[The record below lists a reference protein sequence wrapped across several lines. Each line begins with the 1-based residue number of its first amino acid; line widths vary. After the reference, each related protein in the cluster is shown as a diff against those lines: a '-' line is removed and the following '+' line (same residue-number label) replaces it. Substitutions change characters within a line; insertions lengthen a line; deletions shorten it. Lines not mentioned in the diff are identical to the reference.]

1 MTTVAIQGIRGSYS
15 EEAAAAHFGI
25 DAEII
30 ECRSFADAVDAVIS
44 RRSEFAVIPVRNSI
58 VGEVLST
65 AGLIGREGLKCV
77 GEVEVA
83 VAHVLAGNDD
93 SSLETISTVRS
104 HAEALR
110 QCTRFFS
117 AYPHLSQVA
126 GSDTASSVR
135 TVIAD
140 RSTREAAI
148 CSERAA
154 DIYGAKVLK
163 YDVAD
168 RRDNRT
174 TFAIYTV

>member
-30 ECRSFADAVDAVIS
+30 ECSSFADTVEAVIS
-44 RRSEFAVIPVRNSI
+44 RRAEFAVIPMRNSI
-58 VGEVLST
+58 VGEIAAAVD
-65 AGLIGREGLKCV
+65 AVKREGLKRV
-77 GEVEVA
+77 GEIDLQ
-83 VAHVLAGNDD
+83 VAHVLAGNANA
-93 SSLETISTVRS
+93 SVESISAVRS

-117 AYPHLSQVA
+117 AYPHLSQIP
-126 GSDTASSVR
+126 GTDTASSVR
-135 TVIAD
+135 MVIEDAM
-140 RSTREAAI
+140 TREAAI
-148 CSERAA
+148 CSRRAA
-154 DIYGAKVLK
+154 EIYGAKVIK

-174 TFAIYTV
+174 TFAILTI

>member
-65 AGLIGREGLKCV
+65 AGMIDREGLKCV
-77 GEVEVA
+77 GEVDLQ
-83 VAHVLAGNDD
+83 VAHVLAGNAKA
-93 SSLETISTVRS
+93 SVETISAVRS

-117 AYPHLSQVA
+117 AYPHLSQIP
-126 GSDTASSVR
+126 GTDTASSVR
-135 TVIAD
+135 MVIKEAM
-140 RSTREAAI
+140 TREAAI
-148 CSERAA
+148 CSRRAA
-154 DIYGAKVLK
+154 EIYGAKVIK

-174 TFAIYTV
+174 TFAILTI